1 MAIENFIS
9 VQETEGPKLARALEE
24 HVRHYEVDIMN
35 LQRASKLVP
44 AKNTGELHEV
54 QFESGGSL
62 KAKTLILATG
72 ARWREMGVPGE
83 QEYKAKGV
91 CFCPHCDGPLFK
103 GKRVAVIGTGA
114 SAIQFVPEIQPL
126 VAALDLYQRTPP
138 WILPKPDRA
147 ISETERRRFRRFP
160 LVQKLWRGGLY
171 SLLEGRVLGFTFAP
185 QVMKLVQRLAIRH
198 IHKQIKDPELRRKV
212 KPDYTIGCKRIL
224 MSHNY
229 YPALAAANSTVITE
243 GIRAVTANGIVDG
256 NGREREVDA
265 IIFGTGFTANDPIPR
280 GVVFGRDGRDLLDS
294 WTKGPEAY
302 KGTTT
307 AGFPNLFFLMGPNTG
322 LGHNSMVYM
331 IESQIAYVLDA
342 LKLMKRRELLSLE
355 VKAPVQERYNEYL
368 QRKLDRSVWS
378 VGGCKSWYLHPVSGR
393 NCTLWPGFTWRFRA
407 LTRQFD
413 ASAYHLT
420 TTPLAALSNEA
431 RQQAEGVPA

>member
-1 MAIENFIS
+1 M
-9 VQETEGPKLARALEE
+9 
-24 HVRHYEVDIMN
+24 
-35 LQRASKLVP
+35 
-44 AKNTGELHEV
+44 
-54 QFESGGSL
+54 
-62 KAKTLILATG
+62 
-72 ARWREMGVPGE
+72 
-83 QEYKAKGV
+83 
-91 CFCPHCDGPLFK
+91 
-103 GKRVAVIGTGA
+103 AVIGTGA

-212 KPDYTIGCKRIL
+212 TPDYTIGCKRIL

-265 IIFGTGFTANDPIPR
+265 IIFGTGFTANDPIPAEWSS
-280 GVVFGRDGRDLLDS
+280 VATAATC
-294 WTKGPEAY
+294 W
-302 KGTTT
+302 T
-307 AGFPNLFFLMGPNTG
+307 AGPRARKPTRALPPRASPTCSSWMGPNTG